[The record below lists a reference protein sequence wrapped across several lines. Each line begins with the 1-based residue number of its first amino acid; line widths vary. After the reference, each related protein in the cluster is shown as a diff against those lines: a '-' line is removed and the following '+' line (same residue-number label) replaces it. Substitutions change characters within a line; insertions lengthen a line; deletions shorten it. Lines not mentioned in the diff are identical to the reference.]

1 MDRIKTKASR
11 ATGRSELRCQ
21 TVIALASRPPDT
33 TTMSHFQP
41 LLLYDR
47 SLFDSSPYYVQYL
60 SSCSWLLHSAL
71 KVLEPSSSYSV
82 LTPSPPFS
90 PLFPLMPRSSHP
102 SRPAC
107 IPLRA
112 VRSGLPSTPKQ
123 PHHPLTRP
131 GKSLGRSLY
140 DLGQRFFLLDPL
152 REPGEVRFACPGV
165 DVDLWYPGSFSGRG
179 MGVTKGVGQRG
190 CDRLLECRWGEGRT
204 RGRRKRLLD

>member
-82 LTPSPPFS
+82 LILSPPFS
-90 PLFPLMPRSSHP
+90 PLFPRAPYLSPRLYSSSRYPLRPSQHSQTTSSSSHKTQQKPRS
-102 SRPAC
+102 
-107 IPLRA
+107 
-112 VRSGLPSTPKQ
+112 Q
-123 PHHPLTRP
+123 PR
-131 GKSLGRSLY
+131 
-140 DLGQRFFLLDPL
+140 
-152 REPGEVRFACPGV
+152 
-165 DVDLWYPGSFSGRG
+165 
-179 MGVTKGVGQRG
+179 
-190 CDRLLECRWGEGRT
+190 
-204 RGRRKRLLD
+204 